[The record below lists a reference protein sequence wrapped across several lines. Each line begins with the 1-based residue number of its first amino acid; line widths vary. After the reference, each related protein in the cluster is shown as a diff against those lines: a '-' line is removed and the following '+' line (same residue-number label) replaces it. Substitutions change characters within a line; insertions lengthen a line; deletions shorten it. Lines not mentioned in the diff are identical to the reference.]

1 MRIAQV
7 APLVESVPP
16 ALYGGTERVIH
27 WLSEELLQRGHEVT
41 LFASGDSHTHARL
54 VPGAPRALR
63 LAGVSDAL
71 PPTLAM
77 VAEAFRRAGDFDL
90 LHCHVDWLAFPFG
103 RLVGCPVVHTL
114 HGRLDLPGLPE
125 LYALHPELEL
135 VSISDAQR
143 APLPDVH
150 FRATVHHGMP
160 LDLFRPGDAHDD
172 YLLFL
177 GRMSPEKGPVLAL
190 QAARRAGVKL
200 LIAAK
205 VDEPDREHFE
215 RDVRP
220 LLDDPSV
227 EFIGEVDDHEKAR
240 LLGRARA
247 LLAPIDWPEPFGLMF
262 IEAFACGTPVITRPC
277 GAAPEIVEHGR
288 TGLIADGVDELAA
301 AIGAI
306 GRIDRRECRAEFERR
321 FSAARMA
328 RDYEAV
334 YTAVLDAHGRRR
346 EARA

>member
-27 WLSEELLQRGHEVT
+27 WLCEELLQRGHEVT
-41 LFASGDSHTHARL
+41 LFASGDSRTRARL

-77 VAEAFRRAGDFDL
+77 VAEAFARAGEFDL

-125 LYALHPELEL
+125 LYARHPELEL

-143 APLPDVH
+143 TPLPETH

-160 LDLFRPGDAHDD
+160 LDLLAPSAEQDEHV
-172 YLLFL
+172 LFL
-177 GRMSPEKGPVLAL
+177 GRTSPEKGLVLAVE
-190 QAARRAGVKL
+190 AARAAGVKL

-205 VDEPDREHFE
+205 IDEFDREHFE

-220 LLDDPSV
+220 LLDHPGV
-227 EFIGEVDDHEKAR
+227 EFVGEVDDAGKER

-262 IEAFACGTPVITRPC
+262 IEALACGTPVITRPC
-277 GAAPEIVEHGR
+277 GSAEEIVEHGR
-288 TGLIADGVDELAA
+288 TGLIALELDGLAA
-301 AIGAI
+301 AIRDV
-306 GRIDRRECRAEFERR
+306 GRIDRRTCRAEFERR

-334 YTAVLDAHGRRR
+334 YEAVVADHARRSA
-346 EARA
+346 ARA